1 MSTALTPA
9 ELVCT
14 FGLIAPLPL
23 LFSRVLHTRQFWLVW
38 GVVVGVAALWAMLVG
53 ISDAFNV
60 GTVSLPGGGRRSP
73 RLVVPWPAAWAYF
86 SGLLLAVA
94 AAVLLGGIRPGSGV
108 DGLHGLGVLFAVASL
123 LMLALSEQFSSLR
136 RFGFML
142 AVASLL
148 GLVLWAGQR
157 FGKWTA
163 MGLWVAVV
171 ACVVWSSVG

>member
-1 MSTALTPA
+1 MSAALTPA
-9 ELVCT
+9 ESVCML
-14 FGLIAPLPL
+14 GLIAPQFLV
-23 LFSRVLHTRQFWLVW
+23 FSRVLYTRQFWLVW

-53 ISDAFNV
+53 ISDAFNI
-60 GTVSLPGGGRRSP
+60 GTVSLPGGRGHP

-94 AAVLLGGIRPGSGV
+94 AAVLLGGIRPGSGF
-108 DGLHGLGVLFAVASL
+108 DGLQGLGVLFAVASL

-148 GLVLWAGQR
+148 GLVLWAGHR

-163 MGLWVAVV
+163 MALWVAVV
-171 ACVVWSSVG
+171 ACVVWSSAG